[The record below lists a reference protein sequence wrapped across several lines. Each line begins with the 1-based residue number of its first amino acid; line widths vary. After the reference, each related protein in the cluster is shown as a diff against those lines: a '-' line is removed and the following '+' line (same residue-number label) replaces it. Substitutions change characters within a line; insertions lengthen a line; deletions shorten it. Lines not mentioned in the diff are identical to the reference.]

1 MARLSI
7 AGHFQRRFVAA
18 ALCITL
24 MSSAVSQTTQTA
36 LAAPPNP
43 ILWGAWAGSSPLDP
57 TTISQFEQRAGKRP
71 SIIHWGQ
78 PWWHN
83 NSYVPFSASDFDAV
97 RERGAIP
104 LIDWGSWDYSAGVN
118 QPQFRLAEIAR
129 GTHDAYLIQWAQAAR
144 AWGHPLFVRFDPEM
158 NGWWLPWSE
167 QVNGNQQ
174 GDFARA
180 WRHVVDV
187 FRAQDA
193 DNVSFVWCPNVVGPK
208 STPLTGLY
216 PGNDYVEWTGMDG
229 YNWGTDE
236 GNQWQTFSDVFSG
249 SAYNG
254 GHNTYQEVLD
264 LAPNKPMMIAETGTS
279 RNGGDPGAWVRDAL
293 NTQLPNNF
301 PQVKALVW
309 FNWDDANPVL
319 SWPIESS
326 PTIQA
331 AFADSIGSSYFA
343 SNDFGNL
350 AGSAVAP
357 IGGLTIAT
365 VAPVAVDAVSPD
377 LAALPA

>member
-1 MARLSI
+1 MAHFERGLVALALS
-7 AGHFQRRFVAA
+7 V
-18 ALCITL
+18 TL
-24 MSSAVSQTTQTA
+24 MSGVVSQTSQTA
-36 LAAPPNP
+36 VAATPNP
-43 ILWGAWAGSSPLDP
+43 ILWGAWAGSAPLDP
-57 TTISQFEQRAGKRP
+57 ATLSQFEQRAGKRP

-83 NSYVPFSASDFDAV
+83 NSYVPFSTSDFEAV
-97 RERGAIP
+97 RQRGAIP
-104 LIDWGSWDYSAGVN
+104 LVDWGSWDYSAGID
-118 QPQFRLAEIAR
+118 QPQFRLADIAR
-129 GTHDAYLIQWAQAAR
+129 GAHDAYLIQWAQAAR

-167 QVNGNQQ
+167 QVNGNQA

-187 FRAQDA
+187 FRAQGA
-193 DNVSFVWCPNVVGPK
+193 SNVNWVWCPNVVGAN
-208 STPLTGLY
+208 STPLSGLY

-236 GNQWQTFSDVFSG
+236 GNQWQSFSDVFSG

-254 GHNTYQEVLD
+254 DHNTYQEVLD
-264 LAPNKPMMIAETGTS
+264 LAPDKPMMIAEIGTS

-309 FNWDDANPVL
+309 FNWDAADPVL

-326 PTIQA
+326 PSTQA
-331 AFADSIGSSYFA
+331 AFADSIGSSYYA

-357 IGGLTIAT
+357 IGGPAIAG
-365 VAPVAVDAVSPD
+365 VEGA
-377 LAALPA
+377 

>member
-1 MARLSI
+1 MAHFERGLVALALS
-7 AGHFQRRFVAA
+7 V
-18 ALCITL
+18 TL
-24 MSSAVSQTTQTA
+24 MSGVVSQTSQTA
-36 LAAPPNP
+36 VAATPNP

-57 TTISQFEQRAGKRP
+57 ATLGQFEQRAGKRP

-83 NSYVPFSASDFDAV
+83 NSYVPFSPSDFEAV
-97 RERGAIP
+97 RQRGAIP
-104 LIDWGSWDYSAGVN
+104 LVDWGSWDYAAGID
-118 QPQFRLAEIAR
+118 QPQFRLADIAR
-129 GTHDAYLIQWAQAAR
+129 GAHDAYLIQWAQAAR

-167 QVNGNQQ
+167 QVNGNQA

-187 FRAQDA
+187 FRAQGA
-193 DNVSFVWCPNVVGPK
+193 SNVNWVWCPNVVGAK
-208 STPLTGLY
+208 STPLSGLY

-236 GNQWQTFSDVFSG
+236 GNQWQSFSDVFSG

-254 GHNTYQEVLD
+254 DHNTYQEVLD
-264 LAPNKPMMIAETGTS
+264 LAPDKPMMIAEIGTS
-279 RNGGDPGAWVRDAL
+279 RNGGDPVHWVRDAL

-309 FNWDDANPVL
+309 FNWDAGRPATELAHRKLTQYTGRLRGLALARVTSHRMTSATWQAPRWRL
-319 SWPIESS
+319 S
-326 PTIQA
+326 
-331 AFADSIGSSYFA
+331 
-343 SNDFGNL
+343 
-350 AGSAVAP
+350 
-357 IGGLTIAT
+357 
-365 VAPVAVDAVSPD
+365 
-377 LAALPA
+377 AALVHCRG